1 MCGED
6 DIVPM
11 TRSDLYKMNENVK
24 SSQVIQDAI
33 LVTIFYRIDRFDRVN
48 GVAIMMG
55 YVLLNFL
62 LP

>member
-33 LVTIFYRIDRFDRVN
+33 LVTIFYRIDRFGRVDRV
-48 GVAIMMG
+48 VIMTG
-55 YVLLNFL
+55 YVLLNFR

>member
-11 TRSDLYKMNENVK
+11 TRSGLYKK
-24 SSQVIQDAI
+24 KTSQSEDIQGAI
-33 LVTIFYRIDRFDRVN
+33 LVTIFYRIDRFGRVDRV
-48 GVAIMMG
+48 VIMTG
-55 YVLLNFL
+55 YVLLNFR